1 MEKDLTMFEEVMADL
16 YDFLD
21 NHGFWD
27 SERHD
32 YLELN
37 ENGDCLGET
46 VFNFLKKNPKRRA
59 YKFDI
64 SQECAFES
72 SLLGLD
78 VYVTSIAFT
87 YYKNDKLIVNST
99 FIRSLG
105 SHF

>member
-1 MEKDLTMFEEVMADL
+1 MTENLTMFEETMADL

-32 YLELN
+32 YMEMN

-46 VFNFLKKNPKRRA
+46 VFNFLEENPKHKS
-59 YKFDI
+59 YKFNV

-72 SLLGLD
+72 PGFD
-78 VYVTSIAFT
+78 VYVTSIAFV
-87 YYKNDKLIVNST
+87 YYKNDKLFVEST
-99 FIRSLG
+99 FIRSLRC
-105 SHF
+105 